1 MAEVEDFEKEM
12 KCLETVL
19 REQERLNC
27 ELREEIRSLSYKCT
41 PPEQNKHVPRKTP
54 GGGDALTELKIED
67 EKRTHGEGNL
77 VTEKTEELEDIKEDE
92 ISDETIAT
100 IDTILSKL
108 ASGSSA
114 YDIAVSIVEE
124 MLQMSGTLLFSLF

>member
-19 REQERLNC
+19 RDQERLNC

-41 PPEQNKHVPRKTP
+41 PPEQNRCVSRKTP

-77 VTEKTEELEDIKEDE
+77 VTEKTEELEVVKEDE

-124 MLQMSGTLLFSLF
+124 MLQLSGTLLFSLF

>member
-19 REQERLNC
+19 RDQERLNC
-27 ELREEIRSLSYKCT
+27 ELREEIRTLSYKCT
-41 PPEQNKHVPRKTP
+41 PPEQNKCAQRKTP
-54 GGGDALTELKIED
+54 EGGDAPREFKIED
-67 EKRTHGEGNL
+67 ETRKHGEENL
-77 VTEKTEELEDIKEDE
+77 VTEKTEELEVVKEDE

-114 YDIAVSIVEE
+114 YEIAVSIVEE
-124 MLQMSGTLLFSLF
+124 MLQLSGILLFSLF

>member
-19 REQERLNC
+19 RDQERLNC
-27 ELREEIRSLSYKCT
+27 ELREEIRNLSYKCT
-41 PPEQNKHVPRKTP
+41 PPEQKKCVPRKTP

-67 EKRTHGEGNL
+67 EKRMHGEGNL
-77 VTEKTEELEDIKEDE
+77 VTEKTEELEDVKEDE

-124 MLQMSGTLLFSLF
+124 MLQLPGTLLFSLF

>member
-19 REQERLNC
+19 RDQERLNC

-41 PPEQNKHVPRKTP
+41 PPEKNRRFPRKTP

-77 VTEKTEELEDIKEDE
+77 VTEKTEELEDVKEDE
-92 ISDETIAT
+92 ISDDTIAT

-124 MLQMSGTLLFSLF
+124 MLQLSGTLLFSLF